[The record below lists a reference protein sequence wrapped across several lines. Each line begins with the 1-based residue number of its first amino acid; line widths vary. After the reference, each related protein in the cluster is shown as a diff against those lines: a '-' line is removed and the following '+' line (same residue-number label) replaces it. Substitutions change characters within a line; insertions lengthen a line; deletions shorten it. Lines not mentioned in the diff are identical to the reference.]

1 MDHPWDIVT
10 AVCFCVL
17 GIIVVV
23 SVWFRAKLAAQCER
37 LWQTGK
43 RKNDPVVVSKS
54 LQQAIARLAEVT
66 ENKGHR
72 SEGRESR
79 ENLCPI
85 CLASLY
91 GLPPDEAGGSES
103 DTEEGKA
110 AGEGVRGGDLEAGT
124 LKKEPTVTT
133 TPVAASAD
141 VAEMAEAAK
150 KKMMNKLQKTKRTS
164 WRPQPIDDEI
174 LKMRRCPHMFHARC
188 LATWFLMKRYDCPVC
203 RAAYYQTH
211 VESDDELS
219 GRESVV
225 QPSTLGIPVLPFW

>member
-10 AVCFCVL
+10 AVCFCAL
-17 GIIVVV
+17 GVIVIV
-23 SVWFRAKLAAQCER
+23 SVAKLAAQLER
-37 LWQTGK
+37 LLPTDK
-43 RKNDPVVVSKS
+43 RRSGPVVVPKS

-72 SEGRESR
+72 SEGRESC

-91 GLPPDEAGGSES
+91 GLPLSEAASSKSDAEGGR
-103 DTEEGKA
+103 A
-110 AGEGVRGGDLEAGT
+110 AVSGDLEAGT
-124 LKKEPTVTT
+124 LKKEEERPAVKE
-133 TPVAASAD
+133 ASASID

-150 KKMMNKLQKTKRTS
+150 KTMMDKLQKQKGTS
-164 WRPQPIDDEI
+164 WRPRPIDDEI

-203 RAAYYQTH
+203 RAAYYQTSN
-211 VESDDELS
+211 ESEESLS
-219 GRESVV
+219 GRESVR
-225 QPSTLGIPVLPFW
+225 PASLGIPILPFW